1 MGDQSKPVL
10 SDVAKD
16 GTVIRTFADEVA
28 ERRYR
33 TALSTYDPTNRF
45 YSAYLNDS
53 ATSQTLSNET
63 ISSLG
68 QDAQSNLSNIQ
79 QINAIIRQYAN
90 TDDLIG
96 MVVQSIQNNIN
107 TEVKKSFKNFDGKRN
122 KSNTLK
128 NAQAILNDFDNQVRI
143 EQFVRD
149 AIITAYMEGNYASV
163 LRNNAE
169 NW

>member
-1 MGDQSKPVL
+1 
-10 SDVAKD
+10 
-16 GTVIRTFADEVA
+16 
-28 ERRYR
+28 
-33 TALSTYDPTNRF
+33 
-45 YSAYLNDS
+45 
-53 ATSQTLSNET
+53 
-63 ISSLG
+63 
-68 QDAQSNLSNIQ
+68 
-79 QINAIIRQYAN
+79 
-90 TDDLIG
+90 